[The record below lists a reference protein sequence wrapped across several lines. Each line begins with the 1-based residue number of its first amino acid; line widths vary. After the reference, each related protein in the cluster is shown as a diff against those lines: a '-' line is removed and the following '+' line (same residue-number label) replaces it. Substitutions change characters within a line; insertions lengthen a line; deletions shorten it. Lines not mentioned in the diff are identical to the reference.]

1 MTLSSDNLPDPVR
14 QGDLWVLPN
23 GRTFPVIHGGSDE
36 GIVVTPP
43 EGSPP
48 PEKTFTSDEVESI
61 RKEEKDKLYAQLQS
75 QKEAVEAAK
84 ARADELSAQMETFS
98 AEAAEVK
105 AAKEAEAAAV
115 EAERKAAEEAQL
127 EAKDLISVKEAEWQ
141 AKLEESES
149 KWSQQFE
156 ELNERAKV
164 QEATLEKERAFQ
176 ALESYKQ
183 QAIAEAGDS
192 LMPHLLDLIGGSS
205 EEEINNSIMAVAA
218 KTSAIMEDMQLGQA
232 SHAGPRAVPT
242 TGASP
247 TGPLENQ
254 TAQQTLT
261 RDDIAT
267 MSMDALSK

>member
-1 MTLSSDNLPDPVR
+1 
-14 QGDLWVLPN
+14 
-23 GRTFPVIHGGSDE
+23 VIHGGADE
-36 GIVVTPP
+36 GGADGIVVTTPAGTPP
-43 EGSPP
+43 V
-48 PEKTFTSDEVESI
+48 EKTFTSDEVESI
-61 RKEEKDKLYAQLQS
+61 RKEEKDKLYAQLNS
-75 QKEAVEAAK
+75 QKEAVDAAK
-84 ARADELSAQMETFS
+84 ARADELAAQMAAFT
-98 AEAAEVK
+98 ADADEAK
-105 AAKEAEAAAV
+105 AAKAAEASAL

-127 EAKDLISVKEAEWQ
+127 EAKDLISIKEAEWAQ
-141 AKLEESES
+141 RLEESEN

-267 MSMDALSK
+267 MSMDQYAALRPQLLAQARP